1 MDFVQAFWLGLI
13 QGLTEFLPI
22 SSSAHLILVPRLLGW
37 PDQGLAFDVAVHV
50 GTLLAVMLHFRHQVG
65 PLVGDTLVSVWR
77 RQPVGESRLGWAL
90 IIGTLPLVAGALIL
104 ADAAEGVFRD
114 PRVIAAATIGFGVL
128 LWVAARRAGPRDEHS
143 IGPGAAL
150 FIGAAQVLAIIP
162 GTSRSGITMTAG
174 LWLGLEATAAARF
187 SFLLSMPAIALAGAW
202 KALQLS
208 NADAAVHWGVFGFGA
223 LVSGVSAYLCI
234 RVFLALVARLG
245 MTPFVIYRLVLGGV
259 LLVMFSGAG
268 PAAGQ

>member
-1 MDFVQAFWLGLI
+1 MDLVQALWLGLI

-37 PDQGLAFDVAVHV
+37 PDQGLAFDVAVHI
-50 GTLLAVMLHFRHQVG
+50 GTLLAVMLYFRHQVG
-65 PLVGDTLVSVWR
+65 PLVGDTLVSIWR
-77 RQPVGESRLGWAL
+77 RQSVGESRLGWAL

-104 ADAAEGVFRD
+104 ADAAEGVLRD
-114 PRVIAAATIGFGVL
+114 PRVIGAATIGFGVL
-128 LWVAARRAGPRDEHS
+128 LWAAARHSGPRDERS

-187 SFLLSMPAIALAGAW
+187 SFLLSIPAIALAGAW

-208 NADAAVHWGVFGFGA
+208 AADGPVNWGLFGFGA

-268 PAAGQ
+268 SAAG